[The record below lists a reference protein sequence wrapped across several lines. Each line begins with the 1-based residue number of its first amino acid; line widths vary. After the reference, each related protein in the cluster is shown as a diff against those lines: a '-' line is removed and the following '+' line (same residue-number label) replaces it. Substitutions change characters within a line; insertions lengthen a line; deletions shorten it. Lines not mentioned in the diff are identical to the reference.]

1 MRSWWLLTDPI
12 ARRNE
17 HLLSSKETVDLAI
30 IGAGPG
36 GYVAAIRAGQLGLR
50 TVIIEKD
57 KNLGGTCLLRGCI
70 PTKAL
75 LHTADLLD
83 EFKHA
88 REHGIVAD
96 SVSLDFGQAQKRK
109 SKVVTK
115 LSRGVEF
122 LMKKNGVR
130 VISGA
135 GHIDKPGSI
144 TVTSAEGS
152 EALQARNTIIAT
164 GSVVRSLPGLDIDG
178 KQIIGSD
185 EILELG
191 EIPKSLI
198 VLGAGAVGV
207 EFASMF
213 ARFGSDVTI
222 LELLP
227 RLLPIEDEEISAE
240 LAKSFKRQGIK
251 AFTNA
256 NFQSAVKE
264 GGLIKV
270 KARIGDA
277 DREFAAEKL
286 LVAVGRRAYTDG
298 LGLENTRVEV
308 ERGYIKV
315 DPHMRTAEPG
325 IYAIG
330 DVVPTPLLAHVAS
343 AEGIVAVE
351 TIADKDPKPLNY
363 DHVPSCTYCQP
374 EVASVGLTE
383 AKARQRGYEVKVGHF
398 PVPVI
403 GKAQILGATEGMVK
417 IVSDARYDELLGAHI
432 IGPHATELIAEA
444 CMGLQLETTV
454 EEVIRTMHAH
464 PTVSETFREAAEDVH
479 GIAIDM

>member
-1 MRSWWLLTDPI
+1 
-12 ARRNE
+12 
-17 HLLSSKETVDLAI
+17 LSSKESVDLAI

-36 GYVAAIRAGQLGLR
+36 GYVAAIRAGQLGLQ

-130 VISGA
+130 VMSGA
-135 GHIDKPGSI
+135 AHINKPGSI
-144 TVTSAEGS
+144 TVTSAGGS
-152 EALQARNTIIAT
+152 SEMLQARNTIIAT
-164 GSVVRSLPGLDIDG
+164 GSVVRSLPGLDLDG

-185 EILELG
+185 EILELS

-213 ARFGSDVTI
+213 RRFGSEVTI

-227 RLLPIEDEEISAE
+227 RLLPIEDEEISIE

-264 GGLIKV
+264 GGLVKV

-277 DREFAAEKL
+277 DHEFSAEKL

-330 DVVPTPLLAHVAS
+330 DVVPTPWLAHVAS
-343 AEGIVAVE
+343 AEGIIAVE
-351 TIADKDPKPLNY
+351 TIAAKDPKPLNY
-363 DHVPSCTYCQP
+363 DQVPSCTYCQP

-417 IVSDARYDELLGAHI
+417 IVSDARYDEMLGAHI

-454 EEVIRTMHAH
+454 EEIIRTMHAH

-479 GIAIDM
+479 GIAIDA